1 VLILER
7 QLLEYKETL
16 LTDSLLS
23 HEVRRIF
30 VDFFANRID
39 SNSKSR
45 VTDFAAKA
53 QFFIIDEISMIGK
66 KKLQVMHQKLGF
78 NLGESHNDHIFG
90 NRSFLFAG
98 DFQQF
103 PPIGD
108 PSLVSKQA
116 TNQSTVRKWL
126 YSIIFNLSLSW
137 S

>member
-1 VLILER
+1 
-7 QLLEYKETL
+7 
-16 LTDSLLS
+16 
-23 HEVRRIF
+23 
-30 VDFFANRID
+30 
-39 SNSKSR
+39 
-45 VTDFAAKA
+45 
-53 QFFIIDEISMIGK
+53 MIGK
-66 KKLQVMHQKLGF
+66 RKLQVMHQKLGF

-116 TNQSTVRKWL
+116 TNELTVRKWL

>member
-1 VLILER
+1 M
-7 QLLEYKETL
+7 
-16 LTDSLLS
+16 TDSLPS
-23 HEVRRIF
+23 HEVRRIIYEY
-30 VDFFANRID
+30 FANQID

-66 KKLQVMHQKLGF
+66 KKLQVMHQKLGY
-78 NLGESHNDHIFG
+78 NIGESHNDHIFG

-116 TNQSTVRKWL
+116 TNQLTIRKVYIAIL
-126 YSIIFNLSLSW
+126 FNLIFSW